1 MARRSGK
8 TRLTSGNSRFTDHA
22 FALVKVSLLFADMHN
37 DLGRTGGVLIIPPT
51 RWSGLRIDAGCSGVG
66 IHAGR
71 IRGIGVL
78 LATEEDQSDKACTY
92 GLQQTARVHWKGIF
106 MRGSSRHSTLN
117 VDSDQAHGRCV
128 LTPVTRLPAFPVPVK
143 SSSG

>member
-51 RWSGLRIDAGCSGVG
+51 CWSGPRIDAGRSGVG
-66 IHAGR
+66 IDAGR
-71 IRGIGVL
+71 IRGIGIL

-92 GLQQTARVHWKGIF
+92 GLQQTAGIHWKRILCGIR
-106 MRGSSRHSTLN
+106 RGIQL
-117 VDSDQAHGRCV
+117 
-128 LTPVTRLPAFPVPVK
+128 
-143 SSSG
+143 